1 MGSEQILSK
10 IRSSA
15 KGGVIG
21 GLILGLMPLIISI
34 LIIATGNFEGNLIL
48 IIIFAV
54 MALGGFFLAAYNMR
68 IMSDPTKSSALKKY
82 PEMLKLADELC
93 ANTLYKDNVV
103 MFSERVIANAIDIRQ
118 ISFTDEV
125 FLIYVYIH
133 KTKGV
138 TDSKLLK
145 LETARNTIGLPV
157 FRMKDPEINNL
168 INLVLSRCKYARVGY
183 NNDSFA
189 YLKQMKELWKQD
201 QARKKMYIN

>member
-82 PEMLKLADELC
+82 PEMLKLAD
-93 ANTLYKDNVV
+93 
-103 MFSERVIANAIDIRQ
+103 
-118 ISFTDEV
+118 
-125 FLIYVYIH
+125 
-133 KTKGV
+133 
-138 TDSKLLK
+138 
-145 LETARNTIGLPV
+145 
-157 FRMKDPEINNL
+157 
-168 INLVLSRCKYARVGY
+168 
-183 NNDSFA
+183 
-189 YLKQMKELWKQD
+189 
-201 QARKKMYIN
+201 